1 MLIITK
7 ESVEDLIDRLENP
20 GELDSCQDEVRRMLE
35 IESELLWWAESG
47 KCCAWQASAN
57 LAGKI
62 QLLKEVLYILEE
74 GAIKQATPLLRE
86 YANRLYEEEAGII
99 LS

>member
-1 MLIITK
+1 VLIITK
-7 ESVEDLIDRLENP
+7 QSVENLINRLENP
-20 GELDSCQDEVRRMLE
+20 GELESCQDEVRRMLE

-62 QLLKEVLYILEE
+62 QLLKDVLNTLEE
-74 GAIKQATPLLRE
+74 GNVKQTAPLLRE
-86 YANRLYEEEAGII
+86 YASQLQEEEAGIV
-99 LS
+99 LD